1 MILKLTW
8 LSIADNTNVKWL
20 QVFHLYKGFHR
31 KRTGLGFFIKGSAR
45 IVEPPRI
52 EYKGFKFKFN
62 KKGDICRAI
71 IVRTKF
77 PTKRLDGSVLY
88 FRYNNALLIRKKQDL
103 KSKYVFG
110 PVSSTINRK
119 KFKSIFKTII

>member
-77 PTKRLDGSVLY
+77 PTKKLDGSVLY

>member
-119 KFKSIFKTII
+119 KFKSIFKTVI